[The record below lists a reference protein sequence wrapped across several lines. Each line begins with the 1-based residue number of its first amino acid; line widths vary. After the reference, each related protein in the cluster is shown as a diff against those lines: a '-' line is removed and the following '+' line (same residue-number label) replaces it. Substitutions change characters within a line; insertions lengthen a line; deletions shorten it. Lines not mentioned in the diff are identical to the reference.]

1 MGKKELKENFFKES
15 AQIFKLL
22 SSPIRLKLINY
33 ISFCPRT
40 VESCA
45 DRFDQS
51 IQNTS
56 LHLISLAKAGIL
68 SVEKHKNF
76 RIYSLQEK
84 NVLDLISSQ
93 LIAGSRPLLKDDLY
107 WKESLNNLV
116 QEVRTQKVSLID
128 LREKD
133 EISYIPVASAIPY
146 HDRPSK
152 LKAFLQDFDSN
163 RPLVFFCRGA
173 WCERMSSTVETGNR
187 LRYNAK
193 GAGLSALQ
201 LEKLHFQLTN

>member
-1 MGKKELKENFFKES
+1 MGRKELKESFFQES

-45 DRFDQS
+45 DRFNQS

-56 LHLISLAKAGIL
+56 LHLIALAKAGIL

-107 WKESLNNLV
+107 WKEGLDSLA
-116 QEVRTQKVSLID
+116 QGIKTQKVSLID
-128 LREKD
+128 LREEA
-133 EISYIPVASAIPY
+133 EISYIPVITAIPY
-146 HDRPSK
+146 HGKPSH
-152 LKAFLQDFDSN
+152 LKTFLQDFN
-163 RPLVFFCRGA
+163 PKKPLVFFCRGS
-173 WCERMSSTVETGNR
+173 WCERMTSSVEAANR
-187 LRYNAK
+187 IKYNVK
-193 GAGLSALQ
+193 GAGFSALQ
-201 LEKLHFQLTN
+201 LEMLNLNLAN